1 MNYKNTLEEIK
12 KEMRIRAITDEL
24 LAEQI
29 KMPKEKLKRKLDGID
44 VIEVDELVDILSY
57 LELSVNRVTEIY
69 EKYKKQEMPTG
80 RKISIVVNVPP
91 VSEAKVSPRK
101 LVYLK

>member
-29 KMPKEKLKRKLDGID
+29 KMPKEKFKRKLDGID

-69 EKYKKQEMPTG
+69 EKYKKQE
-80 RKISIVVNVPP
+80 
-91 VSEAKVSPRK
+91 
-101 LVYLK
+101 

>member
-1 MNYKNTLEEIK
+1 MNYKNTLEGIK

-69 EKYKKQEMPTG
+69 EKYKKQE
-80 RKISIVVNVPP
+80 
-91 VSEAKVSPRK
+91 
-101 LVYLK
+101 

>member
-57 LELSVNRVTEIY
+57 LELSVNRVTEIC
-69 EKYKKQEMPTG
+69 EKYKKQE
-80 RKISIVVNVPP
+80 
-91 VSEAKVSPRK
+91 
-101 LVYLK
+101 

>member
-29 KMPKEKLKRKLDGID
+29 KMPKEKLKRKPDGID

-69 EKYKKQEMPTG
+69 EKYKKQE
-80 RKISIVVNVPP
+80 
-91 VSEAKVSPRK
+91 
-101 LVYLK
+101 

>member
-1 MNYKNTLEEIK
+1 MNYKSTLEEIK

-69 EKYKKQEMPTG
+69 EKYKKQE
-80 RKISIVVNVPP
+80 
-91 VSEAKVSPRK
+91 
-101 LVYLK
+101 

>member
-57 LELSVNRVTEIY
+57 LELSVNIVTEIY
-69 EKYKKQEMPTG
+69 EKYKKQE
-80 RKISIVVNVPP
+80 
-91 VSEAKVSPRK
+91 
-101 LVYLK
+101 

>member
-1 MNYKNTLEEIK
+1 MYYKNTLEEIK

-69 EKYKKQEMPTG
+69 EKYKKQE
-80 RKISIVVNVPP
+80 
-91 VSEAKVSPRK
+91 
-101 LVYLK
+101 

>member
-29 KMPKEKLKRKLDGID
+29 KMPKEKLKRKLDGGFLK
-44 VIEVDELVDILSY
+44 VRRKTFL
-57 LELSVNRVTEIY
+57 
-69 EKYKKQEMPTG
+69 
-80 RKISIVVNVPP
+80 RKISPLTIFKF
-91 VSEAKVSPRK
+91 SDARWQ
-101 LVYLK
+101 

>member
-1 MNYKNTLEEIK
+1 MNYKNILEEIK

-69 EKYKKQEMPTG
+69 EKYKKQE
-80 RKISIVVNVPP
+80 
-91 VSEAKVSPRK
+91 
-101 LVYLK
+101 

>member
-29 KMPKEKLKRKLDGID
+29 KMPKEKLKRKLDGLD
-44 VIEVDELVDILSY
+44 GIEVDELVDILSY

-69 EKYKKQEMPTG
+69 EKYKKQE
-80 RKISIVVNVPP
+80 
-91 VSEAKVSPRK
+91 
-101 LVYLK
+101 

>member
-29 KMPKEKLKRKLDGID
+29 KMQKEKLKRKLDGID

-69 EKYKKQEMPTG
+69 EKYKKQE
-80 RKISIVVNVPP
+80 
-91 VSEAKVSPRK
+91 
-101 LVYLK
+101 

>member
-24 LAEQI
+24 LAEQK

-69 EKYKKQEMPTG
+69 EKYKKQE
-80 RKISIVVNVPP
+80 
-91 VSEAKVSPRK
+91 
-101 LVYLK
+101 

>member
-69 EKYKKQEMPTG
+69 EKYKKQE
-80 RKISIVVNVPP
+80 
-91 VSEAKVSPRK
+91 
-101 LVYLK
+101 

>member
-69 EKYKKQEMPTG
+69 ENKSKIINKKYF
-80 RKISIVVNVPP
+80 
-91 VSEAKVSPRK
+91 
-101 LVYLK
+101 

>member
-69 EKYKKQEMPTG
+69 
-80 RKISIVVNVPP
+80 
-91 VSEAKVSPRK
+91 
-101 LVYLK
+101 